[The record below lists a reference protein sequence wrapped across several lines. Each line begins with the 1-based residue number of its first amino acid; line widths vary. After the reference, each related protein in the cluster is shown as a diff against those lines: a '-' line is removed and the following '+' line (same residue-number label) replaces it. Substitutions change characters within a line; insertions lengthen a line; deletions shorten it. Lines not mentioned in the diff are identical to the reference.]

1 VLAGAVEP
9 ADVRRGLERALD
21 RAIGGVGSLEPPAS
35 WWWSVIGL
43 LQTLATAGLVLS
55 AAWVVLWI
63 LARPVTGSVDLP
75 IVGPVPSPFVSLVAF
90 VVAGYV
96 LARLLGAH
104 ARWVGLRWA
113 GRVRRRVTS
122 AVEAEIRDH
131 ALEPLDVLEDARRR
145 LWTAASVVEK
155 NCASG

>member
-1 VLAGAVEP
+1 M
-9 ADVRRGLERALD
+9 
-21 RAIGGVGSLEPPAS
+21 
-35 WWWSVIGL
+35 GL

-63 LARPVTGSVDLP
+63 LIRPVTGSVELP

-96 LARLLGAH
+96 LARMLGAH
-104 ARWVGLRWA
+104 ARWVGSRWA
-113 GRVRRRVTS
+113 GRVRGRVAG
-122 AVEAEIRDH
+122 AVESEIRDH

-145 LWTAASVVEK
+145 LWTAAAAVE
-155 NCASG
+155 NSCASS